1 MKFGEI
7 MKQMSFDQ
15 DCDYYV
21 ISDLHGQ
28 GKIYDTIMK
37 QLDNEAIST
46 GRKIKLIINGD
57 IIDRGP
63 ESMRML
69 VDVMERVKG
78 KKGHIDVIMLP
89 GNHEEMMCSALQYYK
104 EHKEWAAFNSTSGI
118 WFHWSNHGLD
128 TLCEFSELSV
138 AIQKELLEF
147 LKTLPLYCLIKSNRV
162 GGKSYVIVHAKPPVD
177 ALTASTI
184 PTLGEIVSD
193 NELKSL
199 RECLTYR
206 KNDDD
211 SPKKISLPDDNVIT
225 IIGHTPVENANGY
238 EFLENK
244 KVLVIDGGCAY
255 MADNPD
261 SIFWDEMAS
270 LVKISDVNS
279 PVIQLY
285 GGADQKGL
293 RQRGIERYKN
303 LLQAQQQ
310 NLQPTQQHVQQQI
323 QRQTHHHINQ
333 QTQHSV
339 PTKNFETSVTPNKKI
354 GTSRPQNK
362 KEEITKNV
370 KLYVGYYGRTFAVYV
385 NSIRNKKD
393 IENNRFRFYKYQVD
407 RRLSYKIAKALMSRD
422 SKEILIDYGS
432 NTDMQNGEVRNGIY
446 KYNLIMKPFTN
457 VEDFSKF
464 VAADLVECTA
474 TDEIYTSFFSE
485 THTTIFSGL
494 ANSSV
499 SATFLTP
506 DGNIM
511 FNSFSEGLNEGVHR
525 SK

>member
-1 MKFGEI
+1 
-7 MKQMSFDQ
+7 MKQMMFEK

-89 GNHEEMMCSALQYYK
+89 GNHEEMMCSALQYFK
-104 EHKEWAAFNSTSGI
+104 EHKKWAATNSTNGI
-118 WFHWSNHGLD
+118 WFHESNHGLD

-138 AIQKELLEF
+138 SVQKELLEF
-147 LKTLPLYCLIKSNRV
+147 LKTLPLYYVIKNNKI

-184 PTLGEIVSD
+184 PTLGDIISD
-193 NELKSL
+193 DKLKSL

-211 SPKKISLPDDNVIT
+211 SPKNISLPDDNVIT

-238 EFLENK
+238 ELLEDK
-244 KVLVIDGGCAY
+244 KLLVIDGGCAY
-255 MADNPD
+255 MAENPD
-261 SIFWDEMAS
+261 SVFWDEMAS
-270 LVKISDVNS
+270 LVKISDVNKIT
-279 PVIQLY
+279 IQLY
-285 GGADQKGL
+285 GGADQKEL
-293 RQRGIERYKN
+293 RQRGLERYKN

-310 NLQPTQQHVQQQI
+310 NLQPTQQQVQQQK
-323 QRQTHHHINQ
+323 QHQTPPINQ
-333 QTQHSV
+333 QTQNSV
-339 PTKNFETSVTPNKKI
+339 PTKNFETSVISNKKFE
-354 GTSRPQNK
+354 TSRPQNK
-362 KEEITKNV
+362 KEETTKNV
-370 KLYVGYYGRTFAVYV
+370 KLYIGYYGRTFAVYV

-407 RRLSYKIAKALMSRD
+407 RRLSYNIAKALMSRD

-432 NTDMQNGEVRNGIY
+432 NTSMQNGEVKNGIY

-457 VEDFSKF
+457 SEDFSKF

-474 TDEIYTSFFSE
+474 NDGFFTSFFPE
-485 THTTIFSGL
+485 THTTIFSCL

-511 FNSFSEGLNEGVHR
+511 FNSFAEGFGEGVHR
-525 SK
+525 GNNLN